1 MCLLLNREKTVD
13 FKKYFLHICNANVN
27 TINSRFIMPKT
38 AVIQTRIDPK
48 VKTKA
53 QKILSKLNIS
63 MSEAIS
69 IFLTQV
75 SLNKG
80 IPFEIKIPNKLTKET
95 LLKSEKGE
103 ELHKVSDTKELFKEL
118 NN

>member
-1 MCLLLNREKTVD
+1 
-13 FKKYFLHICNANVN
+13 
-27 TINSRFIMPKT
+27 MPKT
-38 AVIQTRIDPK
+38 AIIQTRIDPK

-63 MSEAIS
+63 MSEAITL
-69 IFLTQV
+69 FLTQV

-80 IPFEIKIPNKLTKET
+80 IPFDIKIPNKLTEDT
-95 LLKSEKGE
+95 LLKSERGE
-103 ELHKVSDTKELFKEL
+103 ELHEVSDNKELFKEL

>member
-1 MCLLLNREKTVD
+1 MNKS
-13 FKKYFLHICNANVN
+13 A
-27 TINSRFIMPKT
+27 TIQ
-38 AVIQTRIDPK
+38 ARIDPS
-48 VKTKA
+48 VKNKA
-53 QKILSKLNIS
+53 QKILNKLNIS

-80 IPFEIKIPNKLTKET
+80 IPFEIKIPNELTEKT
-95 LLKSEKGE
+95 LSKSESGE
-103 ELHKVSDTKELFKEL
+103 DLHIVSGKTQLFKEL